1 MRKALWCSLP
11 AFLLMLCV
19 PVTAQDFPKYEF
31 SAGYSY
37 SRMDRA
43 NWGGWHIDGV
53 RNIGANLG
61 IVLDFS
67 APRKSDFVENSGGFS
82 YEQKQNVYAIMAGP
96 RVAPRGDYRLIPF
109 AHLLLGAAVNK
120 YHYQETL
127 GDTSFVYDD
136 TSTQFAMGIGGGI
149 DYKWK
154 DRISFRGQMDY
165 IGFRAAGNELQPAY
179 WQKGIRLSVGIAVRF
194 GSTQ

>member
-1 MRKALWCSLP
+1 MKKALWCLLP
-11 AFLLMLCV
+11 VALLILCV

-31 SAGYSY
+31 SAGYGY
-37 SRMDRA
+37 SRMSGA
-43 NWGGWHIDGV
+43 NWGGWHVDGV

-67 APRKSDFVENSGGFS
+67 APHTSDSLATGGIS

-96 RVAPRGDYRLIPF
+96 RVAPRGDYRLMPF
-109 AHLLLGAAVNK
+109 AHLLFGAAVNK
-120 YHYQETL
+120 YHYKETA
-127 GDTSFVYDD
+127 GDTSYVYDD
-136 TSTQFAMGIGGGI
+136 TSTQFAMGVGGGI

-154 DRISFRGQMDY
+154 GPVSFRGQMDY
-165 IGFRAAGNELQPAY
+165 IGFHTSQSEVNPAY
-179 WQKGIRLSVGIAVRF
+179 WQKGIRLSVGIAFRF